1 MGWIWK
7 IALVWAMPAVVALGF
22 ALSPPQAR
30 VERPEPPPPVVKVVR
45 TVQYLPPTPV
55 AAPPVRV
62 AEVVPLPRPKPAMLI
77 FAPSNEAKKINM
89 PRSDGFCARHGLRKV
104 ETRGGKSWRCRR

>member
-1 MGWIWK
+1 MAGWMWR

-55 AAPPVRV
+55 AAPPVQI
-62 AEVVPLPRPKPAMLI
+62 AEVVPLPPPKPVIEEPL
-77 FAPSNEAKKINM
+77 PP
-89 PRSDGFCARHGLRKV
+89 PRTVRRDLCARHGLRKV